1 MKNVYLVFLGAP
13 GAGKGTQAA
22 IISKNLGLAHIASG
36 DLFRQAVVKGTEL
49 GNLVKSYMEKGE
61 LVPDEVTIRVISER
75 ISEPDCKVGCVF
87 DGFPRTL
94 EQAKVLDRT
103 LADQSKAID
112 KAIYIEVDSEILL
125 KRLTGRWT
133 CRKCQAVYHEIAS
146 PPKVAGKCDKCGGE
160 LYQRPDDNEKTI
172 RERLKVY
179 FAQTAP
185 LLDYYKAGGKL
196 ISVDGRLSIDEVT
209 KQIVSALGT
218 TGKVE

>member
-75 ISEPDCKVGCVF
+75 INEPDCKVGCVF

-103 LADQSKAID
+103 LAKF
-112 KAIYIEVDSEILL
+112 
-125 KRLTGRWT
+125 
-133 CRKCQAVYHEIAS
+133 C
-146 PPKVAGKCDKCGGE
+146 
-160 LYQRPDDNEKTI
+160 
-172 RERLKVY
+172 
-179 FAQTAP
+179 
-185 LLDYYKAGGKL
+185 
-196 ISVDGRLSIDEVT
+196 
-209 KQIVSALGT
+209 
-218 TGKVE
+218 